1 MKQFTKRFMLLSVII
16 MTGLCAMAQ
25 SFTLKGKV
33 TDEDG
38 NALEL
43 ATVSCVEQATVT
55 MTNLK
60 GEFQVKLQSADSV
73 VVKFSMI
80 GYTKMDLGIA
90 KYHFE
95 IGAGKENFIWV

>member
-1 MKQFTKRFMLLSVII
+1 MLLSVII
-16 MTGLCAMAQ
+16 MTGLYAMAQ

-60 GEFQVKLQSADSV
+60 GEFQVKLQSADS
-73 VVKFSMI
+73 
-80 GYTKMDLGIA
+80 DLA
-90 KYHFE
+90 PASYVTPKPRRHSSY
-95 IGAGKENFIWV
+95 NCTDWMNSTRW